1 MDGKDVCDGLDLD
14 HHALLH
20 EQVDPVGQAELEPVV
35 ANRHEH
41 FVAYAYVSLPQLLRE
56 AELISVLQ
64 QSRPEYRVDLKR
76 GVHDLP
82 TDNVD
87 VHAVVSTI
95 GASSN
100 RQWSSAS
107 LPFLC
112 VSAVMQFL

>member
-1 MDGKDVCDGLDLD
+1 MLQG
-14 HHALLH
+14 H
-20 EQVDPVGQAELEPVV
+20 AELEPIV

-41 FVAYAYVSLPQLLRE
+41 FAAHAYVSLPQLLIE
-56 AELISVLQ
+56 ADLIGVLQ
-64 QSRPEYRVDLKR
+64 QSRPEHRVDFDR
-76 GVHDLP
+76 GVDDLP
-82 TDNVD
+82 TDNID

-95 GASSN
+95 DASSN